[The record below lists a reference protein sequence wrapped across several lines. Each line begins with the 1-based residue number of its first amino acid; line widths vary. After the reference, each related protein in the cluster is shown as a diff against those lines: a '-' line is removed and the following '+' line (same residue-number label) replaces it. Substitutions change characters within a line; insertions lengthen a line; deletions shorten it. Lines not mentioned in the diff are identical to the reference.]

1 MCSNLSFQDIFSL
14 EKSLSFTARL
24 YFWIRIDTTQTF
36 NLTILFFSFDL
47 AILCHCQC
55 CQPQCPSLLS
65 EIWDVYSDIIVLTA
79 GDNFSPSSKYLCG
92 AVSHWH
98 HSPLMIMFNWIS
110 HYFYVHCRQ
119 NCLRRR
125 VLHNSSSVLTDKE
138 LNWTG
143 NATFMVMYSLYL
155 TLRLLCLD
163 QQARHHHLLFS
174 HHHNLM
180 NHFSSYD

>member
-24 YFWIRIDTTQTF
+24 YIFFGYNTNSI
-36 NLTILFFSFDL
+36 LTILFSIDL
-47 AILCHCQC
+47 ATLCHCQC

-79 GDNFSPSSKYLCG
+79 GHNFSPSSKYLCG

-119 NCLRRR
+119 NCLRRA
-125 VLHNSSSVLTDKE
+125 VLHNSSRLQTDKE

-143 NATFMVMYSLYL
+143 NDTFMAMYSLYL
-155 TLRLLCLD
+155 TLSLLYLD
-163 QQARHHHLLFS
+163 QRAHHLLFS